1 MIAFF
6 LSLWALVP
14 SVNAWLDRKGAKRNY
29 LLVGLVRG
37 IAAVLHGALFF
48 PSGFYFHGRPVWE
61 LSWGEL
67 LAIYIPIFLFQG
79 TAFWILFELQMN
91 AYRKKPWDYYDRK
104 EKDSGWVDRFFAWA
118 GPVAHKW
125 AKGLAL
131 ILCILS
137 IITIYYQ
144 RS

>member
-14 SVNAWLDRKGAKRNY
+14 SVNAWLDRKGAKRHY
-29 LLVGLVRG
+29 LLVNIIRG

-48 PSGFYFHGRPVWE
+48 PTDFLFHGRHVWD

-67 LAIYIPIFLFQG
+67 LAILVPIVVFHL
-79 TAFWILFELQMN
+79 TSFWILFELQLN

-104 EKDSGWVDRFFAWA
+104 EKDSGWIDRFFAWA
-118 GPVAHKW
+118 GPVAHKI

-131 ILCILS
+131 ILCILA
-137 IITIYYQ
+137 IITIYHQ